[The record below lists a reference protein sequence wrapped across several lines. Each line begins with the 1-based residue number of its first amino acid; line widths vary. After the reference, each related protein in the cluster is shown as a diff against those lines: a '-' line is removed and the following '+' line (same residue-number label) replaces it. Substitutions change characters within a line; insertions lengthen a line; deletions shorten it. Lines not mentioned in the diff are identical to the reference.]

1 MTQWN
6 KYQQAA
12 QAYAGGVAALLGLD
26 VSPASTATPSKRDSA
41 PHQMSAP
48 TLSGQDSAPALVAQS
63 TDLAERAAQLAPL
76 ADELTLAASALFMN
90 HDPLVRAD
98 AGSRLLA
105 KALTDLHVSAHL
117 LAAAQAEAAPETTV
131 REAGFA
137 PATAPAAALDHAEVG
152 PALAILLAGRA
163 VWPTPAQAREA
174 ALGAPDLAGMRL
186 ELARAIVDT
195 LVSIRD
201 RAARTGQ
208 RALGG
213 LLGLGAGQLA
223 QAAGIVGLDIAQA
236 LGQAQQVTRLYELC
250 RAFAL
255 KSYDT
260 LLALLG
266 PALARIAAEQ
276 VVTWVTQLQSG
287 AEFGKL
293 LEKLYETASTGA
305 ILGQLAVTSQAA
317 PERFAAAGAAIT
329 TLKAQY
335 AQQIDLADKVLT
347 SLALVGIAPAAAI
360 PQGRLLLAASFMVL
374 GSYVILTGAD
384 FVDAPHFWRLN
395 RVPGVREI
403 VAHNL
408 QPA

>member
-1 MTQWN
+1 MTQWDT
-6 KYQQAA
+6 YQQAA
-12 QAYAGGVAALLGLD
+12 QAYAAGVLALLGIAA
-26 VSPASTATPSKRDSA
+26 VPAGPALAAIPSGRDS
-41 PHQMSAP
+41 
-48 TLSGQDSAPALVAQS
+48 GPAQNAQNA
-63 TDLAERAAQLAPL
+63 TLAERATHLAPL
-76 ADELTLAASALFMN
+76 ADDLTLAARALFMD
-90 HDPLVRAD
+90 HDPLVRANT
-98 AGSRLLA
+98 GSRLLA
-105 KALTDLHVSAHL
+105 KALMDLHVSAHL
-117 LAAAQAEAAPETTV
+117 LAAAQSESAPEATT
-131 REAGFA
+131 RDAGFA
-137 PATAPAAALDHAEVG
+137 PTAALAPAEVE
-152 PALAILLAGRA
+152 PALAILLAGR
-163 VWPTPAQAREA
+163 PAIGQARTA
-174 ALGAPDLAGMRL
+174 ALSAPDLPGMRL

-236 LGQAQQVTRLYELC
+236 LGQAEQVTRLYELC

-255 KSYDT
+255 KAYDA

-266 PALARIAAEQ
+266 PALARMAAQQ

-305 ILGQLAVTSQAA
+305 ILGQLAATSPAA
-317 PERFAAAGAAIT
+317 PDRFASAGDAINA
-329 TLKAQY
+329 LKTQY

-347 SLALVGIAPAAAI
+347 GLALIGIAPAAAI
-360 PQGRLLLAASFMVL
+360 PQGRLLLATAFIVL

-403 VAHNL
+403 MAHNL